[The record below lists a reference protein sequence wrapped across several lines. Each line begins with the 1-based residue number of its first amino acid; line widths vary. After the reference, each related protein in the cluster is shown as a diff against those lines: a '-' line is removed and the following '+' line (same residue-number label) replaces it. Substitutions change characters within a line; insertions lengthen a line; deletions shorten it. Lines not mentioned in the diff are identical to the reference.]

1 MKGRRSSRS
10 AAVVLAGCV
19 GLAVMA
25 PGLAL
30 AAPLDGLTETE
41 CTSSIGTWNPDTDTC
56 EELVTSGSGT
66 TPGDTG
72 SGSSSSSGSSEAD
85 SGNTDTS
92 AGTPSVP
99 ETTPSVPV
107 PSTPDTSNGADPD
120 AVNPDAVNPDAV
132 NPDAVN
138 PDAVNPEAANPEAAN
153 PEAAN
158 PEAANPNAGVE
169 DEAPEGTSDEETTVS
184 DEEIKNGLPPV
195 QGIIDDLLPAA
206 GANPIRL
213 PGLPT
218 IPQPVDGTFNNVN
231 DACLNAISQLEFPA
245 GTSGLGNLS
254 EQLQGFCRGLDTTD
268 VHVCL
273 EHLRDVV
280 KHLCPTVIEY
290 NTTIN
295 FVNTHVSYEWWG
307 AYWTHRYDVDCDELT
322 YDEANAILDWDRSDP
337 FRLDRDDDGEACEAN
352 AHGDDVETVV
362 YDSYPVGGVATGDGS
377 TDSGASGVEV
387 ALAAGALGGLGV
399 TGLTL
404 VRRFARQG

>member
-19 GLAVMA
+19 GLAVMT

-30 AAPLDGLTETE
+30 AAPVAGVTTEAECEALGYTWTDGVCDDGVTAQPEATLDGT
-41 CTSSIGTWNPDTDTC
+41 GT
-56 EELVTSGSGT
+56 GT
-66 TPGDTG
+66 GTGTG
-72 SGSSSSSGSSEAD
+72 S
-85 SGNTDTS
+85 TS
-92 AGTPSVP
+92 T
-99 ETTPSVPV
+99 E
-107 PSTPDTSNGADPD
+107 
-120 AVNPDAVNPDAV
+120 
-132 NPDAVN
+132 
-138 PDAVNPEAANPEAAN
+138 
-153 PEAAN
+153 
-158 PEAANPNAGVE
+158 
-169 DEAPEGTSDEETTVS
+169 TSDESDGSDDSTGGGSPAVLPETPEQSNEDSSQLPVGNDGQPPAENNEQQPPAENNEQQPPAENNEQQPPAENN
-184 DEEIKNGLPPV
+184 DEQPPATEDV
-195 QGIIDDLLPAA
+195 ENAVPDLQKEIDDLLP
-206 GANPIRL
+206 GTDKIGL
-213 PGLPT
+213 PDLPT
-218 IPQPVDGTFNNVN
+218 IPQPVDGKFTNVN
-231 DACLNAISQLEFPA
+231 DACLNAISQLKFPA
-245 GTSGLGNLS
+245 GASGLGNLS
-254 EQLQGFCRGLDTTD
+254 SQLQGFCRGLDTTD

-307 AYWTHRYDVDCDELT
+307 AYWHHRYDVDCDELT

-404 VRRFARQG
+404 ARRFARQG